1 MMPLATS
8 EQIFDL
14 RKGRAPN
21 SLRAAL
27 ERGVRPA
34 VGFQNPD
41 DVLKDPHLTF
51 LDKREILSSW
61 ASDASAVQD
70 EPRLRWLLGTVEP
83 APLEEVLAALRRLDA
98 MEAGHDGH
106 TH

>member
-1 MMPLATS
+1 MRLSTT
-8 EQIFDL
+8 ELNLERHRDW
-14 RKGRAPN
+14 APY
-21 SLRAAL
+21 SLRTAI

-41 DVLKDPHLTF
+41 DVLKDPHLTPR
-51 LDKREILSSW
+51 DKREILASW

-83 APLEEVLAALRRLDA
+83 VPLVDVLAALRRLDA
-98 MEAGHDGH
+98 MEAGGGGRAH
-106 TH
+106 